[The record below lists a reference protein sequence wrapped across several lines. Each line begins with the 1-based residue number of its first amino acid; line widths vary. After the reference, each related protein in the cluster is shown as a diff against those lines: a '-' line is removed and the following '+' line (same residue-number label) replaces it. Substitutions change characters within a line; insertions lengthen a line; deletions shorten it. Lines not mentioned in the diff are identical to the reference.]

1 MTKTKTAVSALA
13 LALLI
18 GSGGLATR
26 FALAE
31 NAKPGDHA
39 VTATT
44 SSNTSNRAI
53 TQLSQVGFET
63 MRAVRGARIAIFNGN
78 TELAGK
84 LVGTAETD
92 VKLAEKDAGVL
103 DKNGNFVVKAPA
115 DVGSNKSADDRFV
128 PVDGQILLA
137 DNFVATPEKTVA
149 LKKANDHLGKGEHQK
164 AVDVL
169 KLASIDVSF
178 SRVMMPLAAT
188 QNHIQTAM
196 DLIAKK
202 QYYEANLALKAVE
215 DGVKT
220 DTVSL
225 VETAPQAG

>member
-1 MTKTKTAVSALA
+1 M
-13 LALLI
+13 
-18 GSGGLATR
+18 
-26 FALAE
+26 
-31 NAKPGDHA
+31 
-39 VTATT
+39 
-44 SSNTSNRAI
+44 
-53 TQLSQVGFET
+53 
-63 MRAVRGARIAIFNGN
+63 
-78 TELAGK
+78 
-84 LVGTAETD
+84 
-92 VKLAEKDAGVL
+92 
-103 DKNGNFVVKAPA
+103 KAPA